1 MHSRINMAILLPP
14 YSKNHII
21 VFGSL
26 ALLAAFALLFIASS
40 FNQSRQKQTESTVTP
55 VTAQELKSNNEL
67 KEPLED
73 VQNGMADVTWASKN
87 FVILDIRPAEEFD
100 KLRLSG
106 SHNAPLEFLKASSLN
121 PDVDMVVYSDNE
133 DNLTEPASILAD
145 KGIRDIYLLHESLEQ
160 LKSQGYTLEEGAEE

>member
-73 VQNGMADVTWASKN
+73 VQNGMADVTWASKK
-87 FVILDIRPAEEFD
+87 FRYIR
-100 KLRLSG
+100 
-106 SHNAPLEFLKASSLN
+106 
-121 PDVDMVVYSDNE
+121 YS
-133 DNLTEPASILAD
+133 TSR
-145 KGIRDIYLLHESLEQ
+145 GV
-160 LKSQGYTLEEGAEE
+160 

>member
-1 MHSRINMAILLPP
+1 MAILLPP

-26 ALLAAFALLFIASS
+26 ALLAAFALLFLASG
-40 FNQSRQKQTESTVTP
+40 FNQSKKKQSESIVIS
-55 VTAQELKSNNEL
+55 VTAQELKSNDTL
-67 KEPLED
+67 KESLDD
-73 VQNGMADVTWASKN
+73 VQNGLAEVTWASKN

-100 KLRLSG
+100 KQRLSG
-106 SHNAPLEFLKASSLN
+106 SHNAPLEFLRASSLN

-133 DNLTEPASILAD
+133 DDLTEAASILAD

-160 LKSQGYTLEEGAEE
+160 LKSQGYTLEEGAED